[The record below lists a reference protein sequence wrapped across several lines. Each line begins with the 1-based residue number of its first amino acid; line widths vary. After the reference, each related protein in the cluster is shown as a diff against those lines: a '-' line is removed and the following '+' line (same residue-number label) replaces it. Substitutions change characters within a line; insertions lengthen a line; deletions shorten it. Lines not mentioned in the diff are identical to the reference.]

1 MTSPSSDLPQGT
13 LDMLVLQV
21 LAAEPLH
28 GYAIAQRIRRLSRE
42 VVKVPQGTLYP
53 ALHRLEN
60 RKLLA
65 AEWKTTDTGRNA
77 KYYRLTSKG
86 RSQLKAESQSWE
98 RLAEAVAAIIRG
110 AEGEPG

>member
-1 MTSPSSDLPQGT
+1 MPAPSTDLPQGT

-53 ALHRLEN
+53 ALHRLDN
-60 RKLLA
+60 RQLLA
-65 AEWKTTDTGRNA
+65 AEWKTSETGRNA
-77 KYYRLTSKG
+77 KYYRLTSRG
-86 RSQLKAESQSWE
+86 RRQLEAESQSWE
-98 RLAEAVAAIIRG
+98 RLAEAIAAILRG
-110 AEGEPG
+110 VQGEAG

>member
-1 MTSPSSDLPQGT
+1 MASPSSDLPQGT

>member
-1 MTSPSSDLPQGT
+1 MPAPKSDLPQGT

-65 AEWKTTDTGRNA
+65 AEWKSSETGRNA
-77 KYYRLTSKG
+77 KYYRLTSRG
-86 RSQLKAESQSWE
+86 RRQLEAEAQSWE
-98 RLAEAVAAIIRG
+98 RLAEAIAAILRG
-110 AEGEPG
+110 VQGEPG

>member
-1 MTSPSSDLPQGT
+1 MPAPSSDLPQGT

-65 AEWKTTDTGRNA
+65 AEWKTTNTGRNA

-86 RSQLKAESQSWE
+86 RNQLKAESQSWE